1 MYRISNEH
9 SDLVADVVS
18 QNLSPFR
25 EEILEK
31 DLVISKVLELASTLD
46 TDPIRLSFGGGTSLV
61 KARGLMDR
69 LSEDIDLKMTTPAGL
84 SRSRRRSKMSQIRAD
99 FKTALEAC
107 GFVGIKVEAKYDG
120 GFSLFLIPY
129 RSRFESGLAFEG
141 SITLEFFA
149 QDYLAPTS
157 PMPVRSLV
165 YTLAGAPEPTQT
177 LEIVALE
184 ETAAQKIIALLSRVR
199 TIENQPKLVRHIYDL
214 WRIRELGKNQDL
226 MQTIFDFSI
235 IELSQRSKSFSDPAT
250 EFQVLQLALHELKSS
265 PKVKIA
271 FNRQLAAMASKPPS
285 FEEAVSV
292 FTSVASTLFSGS
304 KFERHA
310 Q

>member
-31 DLVISKVLELASTLD
+31 DLVISKILELVSTLH
-46 TDPIRLSFGGGTSLV
+46 TDPIGLSFGGGTSLV

-69 LSEDIDLKMTTPAGL
+69 LSEDVDLKMTTPAGL

-99 FKTALEAC
+99 FKTALEAS
-107 GFVGIKVEAKYDG
+107 GFVGIEVEAKYDG
-120 GFSLFLIPY
+120 GFSRFMIPY
-129 RSRFESGLAFEG
+129 RSRFESGLAFE
-141 SITLEFFA
+141 SSVALEFFA

-157 PMPVRSLV
+157 PMPIRSLAH
-165 YTLAGAPEPTQT
+165 TLAGAPEPTQT

-184 ETAAQKIIALLSRVR
+184 ETAAQKIIALLSRVEN
-199 TIENQPKLVRHIYDL
+199 IETQPKLVRHIYDI
-214 WRIRELGKNQDL
+214 WRIREFGKNQDL

-235 IELSQRSKSFSDPAT
+235 IELSQRSKGFCEPAT
-250 EFQVLQLALHELKSS
+250 EFQKLQLALHELKAS
-265 PKVKIA
+265 PKVKTA
-271 FNRQLAAMASKPPS
+271 FNRQLAALASKPPS
-285 FEEAVSV
+285 FEEAVAV
-292 FTSVASTLFSGS
+292 FTSVASVLFLGS
-304 KFERHA
+304 KFEPHG

>member
-1 MYRISNEH
+1 MYQISDEH

-18 QNLSPFR
+18 QKLSPFR

-107 GFVGIKVEAKYDG
+107 GFVGIKVGAKYDG
-120 GFSLFLIPY
+120 GFSRFLIPY

-265 PKVKIA
+265 PKVKTA
-271 FNRQLAAMASKPPS
+271 FNRQLAAIASKPPS

>member
-31 DLVISKVLELASTLD
+31 DLVISKILELVSTLH
-46 TDPIRLSFGGGTSLV
+46 TDPIGLSFGGGTSLV

-69 LSEDIDLKMTTPAGL
+69 LSEDVDLKMTTPAGL
-84 SRSRRRSKMSQIRAD
+84 SRSRRRSKMSQIRVD
-99 FKTALEAC
+99 FKTALEAS
-107 GFVGIKVEAKYDG
+107 GFVGIKVEAKYAG
-120 GFSLFLIPY
+120 GFSRFMIPY
-129 RSRFESGLAFEG
+129 RSRFESGLAFE
-141 SITLEFFA
+141 SSVTLEFFA

-157 PMPVRSLV
+157 PMPIRSLAH
-165 YTLAGAPEPTQT
+165 TLAGTPEPTQT

-184 ETAAQKIIALLSRVR
+184 ETVAQKIIALLSRVEN
-199 TIENQPKLVRHIYDL
+199 IENQPKLVRHIYDI
-214 WRIRELGKNQDL
+214 WRIREFGKNQDL

-235 IELSQRSKSFSDPAT
+235 IELSQRSKGFCEPVT
-250 EFQVLQLALHELKSS
+250 EFQQLQLALHELKAS
-265 PKVKIA
+265 PKVKTA
-271 FNRQLAAMASKPPS
+271 FNRQLAALASTPPS
-285 FEEAVSV
+285 FEEAVAV
-292 FTSVASTLFSGS
+292 FTSVASVLFSGS
-304 KFERHA
+304 KFEPHG